1 MSIKEAGSFKHAQAG
16 TGSVGTTAAQLV
28 NVKDEPVFKGV
39 LIKNTH
45 ASQSLF
51 VARYDVSATVGYEL
65 GTNEE
70 VFLEI
75 DSPSEI
81 YVLGS
86 GASTTYTWI
95 GY

>member
-1 MSIKEAGSFKHAQAG
+1 MSLKETGSFKHVQAG
-16 TGSVGTTAAQLV
+16 TGSVGTTSGQLV
-28 NVKDEPVFKGV
+28 NVKSEPVFKGV

-51 VARYDVSATVGYEL
+51 VGRYDVTATSGYEL

-70 VFLEI
+70 VFLEVE
-75 DSPSEI
+75 SPSEI